1 MVTKFTGTVKT
12 VPAFVDFA
20 ESKGKRKP
28 VAGVITPLQ
37 QGAFGTISE
46 RYPCEQLSEQ
56 LLTLN

>member
-46 RYPCEQLSEQ
+46 RYPCDNYPSSY
-56 LLTLN
+56 